1 MSANIPTNTLFTA
14 PDVVAPVSSF
24 TLLGVVIVLVVVG
37 VGAYFAYHYYQLH
50 ESPWWDQR
58 AKANS
63 FIWDWIDKFRDS
75 PSLGIMGN
83 LNDVPSPV
91 QFSAQPPPP
100 VVAVEPPV
108 PNIPS
113 PSPPPVAWCFV
124 GEDLTGRYCVKVP
137 SAASCDRTRVF
148 NSQQD
153 CELQMGN
160 AMPAGVVSPHDGRVK
175 SPLSSALLAP

>member
-1 MSANIPTNTLFTA
+1 MSANINPNSLFTGT
-14 PDVVAPVSSF
+14 DVVPTYSSF
-24 TLLGVVIVLVVVG
+24 TLLGVVIVVIILVVGG
-37 VGAYFAYHYYQLH
+37 VVAYHYYQLH

-63 FIWDWIDKFRDS
+63 FIWDWLDRFRDS
-75 PSLGIMGN
+75 PSLGALGN

-91 QFSAQPPPP
+91 QLSAPPPP
-100 VVAVEPPV
+100 PSPTPMA
-108 PNIPS
+108 S
-113 PSPPPVAWCFV
+113 PSPPPVAWCFI